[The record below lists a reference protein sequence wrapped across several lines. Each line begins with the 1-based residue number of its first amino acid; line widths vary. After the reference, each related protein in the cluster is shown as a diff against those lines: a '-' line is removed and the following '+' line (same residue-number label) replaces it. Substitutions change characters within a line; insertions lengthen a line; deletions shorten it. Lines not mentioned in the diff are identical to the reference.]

1 MTSRAFD
8 VTVQGRGRPV
18 VLVPGASCGPVVW
31 ASTVARLQDCCELH
45 VLHLAGFAGRPAIQG
60 PLLATVRAQLVDYL
74 ATLGP
79 SRPVLVGHSLGG
91 FFAFALAVDHP
102 DLLGGAVA
110 VDAVPAFGQQV
121 APGADAAG
129 VEQVATRM
137 HRRSQSLSRDE
148 FRDQV
153 VASLATM
160 ISDPTQARTIVTE
173 AARSDPRAVADAMLE
188 LRLTDLR
195 PRLPRITAP
204 VLAVVPLQAELTAG
218 QRAEILAWHRD
229 QLASIPGH
237 RLVTISGARHF
248 VMVDE
253 PAAFCVEVRRF
264 VEVEVDLALP

>member
-31 ASTVARLQDCCELH
+31 ASTVARLQDYCELH

-204 VLAVVPLQAELTAG
+204 VLAVEQPAPRPPVPWISVGRIWISSQWP
-218 QRAEILAWHRD
+218 RAWGSVRPAPPPPRN
-229 QLASIPGH
+229 SIPSWKRPCRPKG
-237 RLVTISGARHF
+237 RA
-248 VMVDE
+248 
-253 PAAFCVEVRRF
+253 
-264 VEVEVDLALP
+264 